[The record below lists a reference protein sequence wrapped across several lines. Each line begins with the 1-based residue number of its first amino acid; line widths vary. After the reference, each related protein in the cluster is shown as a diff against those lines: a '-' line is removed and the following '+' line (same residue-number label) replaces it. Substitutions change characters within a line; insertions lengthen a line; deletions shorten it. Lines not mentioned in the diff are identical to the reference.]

1 MKLTILNHF
10 KMSNTIAHN
19 TAKEVIYA
27 LSKKYG
33 FDNNEA
39 WDHAMSIKEVMHA
52 MEQNLPSDASDTGSS
67 SDIEKKIA
75 ACKKNIDLWQKKLD
89 DGKVKETEKHI
100 EKIEKEKKKLEKLEG
115 AAPKK
120 PEGKAAPKTEK
131 KTDGESDSSSSNE
144 SKIAT
149 CKKNIDL
156 WQKKLDDGNVK
167 ETEKHIEKIEKEKKK
182 LEKLEGAAP
191 KKPEGKAAPKTEKKD
206 EKEKRIK
213 RFSPVMSSQLK
224 TILADV
230 DVEITDKL
238 KKEFQQYIEA
248 MTDDDFKKDGF
259 ADHMRSFAKT
269 KAPAKEEKE
278 PEAEEESVEASG
290 SDADPDEDF
299 DEIVFEGKKYVVG
312 EKTGMVY
319 EAGGNADGTD
329 KPTGLKIGVGKFK
342 NMTR

>member
-1 MKLTILNHF
+1 
-10 KMSNTIAHN
+10 MSNTIAHN
-19 TAKEVIYA
+19 TAKEVVYA
-27 LSKKYG
+27 LHKKYG
-33 FDNNEA
+33 FDTNEA
-39 WDHAMSIKEVMHA
+39 WDYVMSVDAVKNA
-52 MEQNLPSDASDTGSS
+52 MEQTSPSDGSDTGGS
-67 SDIEKKIA
+67 SDIEKKIS

-89 DGKVKETEKHI
+89 EGKVKDTDKQL
-100 EKIEKEKKKLEKLEG
+100 EKIEKEKKKLEKLEE
-115 AAPKK
+115 AVPK
-120 PEGKAAPKTEK
+120 PVGKSAKKAVPKTEK
-131 KTDGESDSSSSNE
+131 KESESDSSTNE

-156 WQKKLDDGNVK
+156 WQKKLDEGKVADTDKQV
-167 ETEKHIEKIEKEKKK
+167 EKIEKERKK
-182 LEKLEGAAP
+182 LQKLEEA
-191 KKPEGKAAPKTEKKD
+191 EPKTEATSAKKAD
-206 EKEKRIK
+206 TKGEPKTEKRIK

-269 KAPAKEEKE
+269 KAPTKEEKE
-278 PEAEEESVEASG
+278 TVLEDENELKSTSESDV
-290 SDADPDEDF
+290 DPDEDF
-299 DEIVFEGKKYVVG
+299 DEVVFEGKKYVVG

-342 NMTR
+342 KMTR